1 MSGCEIDIFF
11 EERFNDIDEFIQF
24 ELGYVIVIIM
34 VLFIVLE
41 IYNVSVMLEKEGM
54 LSGLCLNILL
64 GECIFCLFY
73 VLILWSIVFL
83 VQKED

>member
-64 GECIFCLFY
+64 GECIFCLYFM
-73 VLILWSIVFL
+73 F
-83 VQKED
+83 